1 MRQWLRDQG
10 CQGEP
15 GAGAPQ
21 RSSRPDPARDKR
33 AAAAWRCA
41 GRYTDIHGLT
51 DPRQALEAFVRL
63 SPDVVLLD
71 LMMPDVDGYG
81 LLDAFRRQTALGDFR
96 PVLVLT
102 ADATTSARRR
112 ALSLGAKD
120 FVPKP
125 FDVVEVALRIANL
138 LETRVLYE
146 RFRTKVS
153 N

>member
-1 MRQWLRDQG
+1 
-10 CQGEP
+10 
-15 GAGAPQ
+15 
-21 RSSRPDPARDKR
+21 
-33 AAAAWRCA
+33 
-41 GRYTDIHGLT
+41 
-51 DPRQALEAFVRL
+51 
-63 SPDVVLLD
+63 
-71 LMMPDVDGYG
+71 MMPDVDGYG

>member
-1 MRQWLRDQG
+1 MSDLVGPISSQELRTRRILIIDDEQANVLLLQTVLEREG
-10 CQGEP
+10 
-15 GAGAPQ
+15 
-21 RSSRPDPARDKR
+21 
-33 AAAAWRCA
+33 
-41 GRYTDIHGLT
+41 YTDIHGLT

-81 LLDAFRRQTALGDFR
+81 LLDAFRRQTAPGDFR

-112 ALSLGAKD
+112 ALSLGARD
-120 FVPKP
+120 FVSKP

-146 RFRTKVS
+146 RLRTKVS